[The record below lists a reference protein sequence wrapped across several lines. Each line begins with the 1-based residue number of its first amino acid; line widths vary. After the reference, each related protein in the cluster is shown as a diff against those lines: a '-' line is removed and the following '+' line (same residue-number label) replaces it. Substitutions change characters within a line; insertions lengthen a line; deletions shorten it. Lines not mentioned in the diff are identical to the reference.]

1 MQDFHIVSFPQPL
14 DAIMRDTEGIGF
26 SMGSEPL
33 TGTVLRALAASKPG
47 GRLLELGTGTGI
59 GTAWL
64 LAGMDESSRLESVD
78 TDPEAQ
84 EIARRHLGD
93 DRRITF
99 HLKDAATFLEE
110 PHPHG
115 FDLIFADAWPGKFPQ
130 RDLALSHL
138 RLGGI
143 YVIDDLLAQPDW
155 PAGHGERVTELI
167 VDLESRPEFLTVK
180 LAWASGLMIAVRR
193 D

>member
-78 TDPEAQ
+78 TDPAAQ

-155 PAGHGERVTELI
+155 PEGHGERVTELI

-193 D
+193 G

>member
-64 LAGMDESSRLESVD
+64 LAGMDESSRLESLD
-78 TDPEAQ
+78 TDPAAQ

-155 PAGHGERVTELI
+155 PEGHGERVTELI

-193 D
+193 G